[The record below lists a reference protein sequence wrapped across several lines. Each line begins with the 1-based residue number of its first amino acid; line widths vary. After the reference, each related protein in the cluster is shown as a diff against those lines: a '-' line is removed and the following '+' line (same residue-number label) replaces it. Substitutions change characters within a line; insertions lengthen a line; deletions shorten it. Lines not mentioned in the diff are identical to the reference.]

1 MISILIGNDTYAIE
15 REVENLRLKLI
26 LSGEISTSTA
36 EMLLPWMQPSLLLLQ
51 FLSAVETNL
60 LSLKIAISSNLE
72 NWG

>member
-1 MISILIGNDTYAIE
+1 MIPTQLNEKLKILK
-15 REVENLRLKLI
+15 LKLI

-36 EMLLPWMQPSLLLLQ
+36 EMPLPWMQPSLLLLQ

-72 NWG
+72 KWG

>member
-1 MISILIGNDTYAIE
+1 MTPTQLNEKLKI
-15 REVENLRLKLI
+15 LRLKLI

-36 EMLLPWMQPSLLLLQ
+36 SMLLPWMQPFLLLLQ

-72 NWG
+72 KWG

>member
-1 MISILIGNDTYAIE
+1 MTPTQLNEKLKS
-15 REVENLRLKLI
+15 LRLKLI

-36 EMLLPWMQPSLLLLQ
+36 LMLLPWMQPSLLLLQ

-72 NWG
+72 KWG